1 MLTLLALCPLLVPL
15 QETASARPNVL
26 VILADDLGY
35 GDLGCYGGTLPT
47 PNIDRL
53 ASEGARFTQAYA
65 AAPVCTPSRAGLFTG
80 LYPARFGV
88 QANTGTNRAAR
99 KRGKGV
105 PGEVVMLPERLAPL
119 GIHTGLIGKWHLG
132 VKEGMEPIDQ
142 GFDEF
147 FGFTA
152 ASHHYLPVTAGDT
165 KMMRGKETE
174 AEYEKEFLTDAFARE
189 SVAFLTKNKAQP
201 FFLTVALSAPHNPYE
216 ASEELLQRFPNIADE
231 KARAYAALVSSMDD
245 AVGRILAALAQE
257 GLAENT
263 LVFFASDNGAMLD
276 ESPGSNA
283 PLSSG
288 KSFLFEG
295 GIRVPMMARWPG
307 RVAAGQTL
315 AAPVSLLD
323 ISATTLALAGADA
336 ETLGGLDGRDLRP
349 VFAGEAVPERT
360 LLWRM
365 GPSSAIRKGDWKL
378 VASNKS
384 RWLFDLAQ
392 DPGEKTDLASK
403 EPERLAAL
411 EQELGAWATSCPEKL
426 WKNEEAETPFTVLGK
441 AYWVE
446 Y

>member
-1 MLTLLALCPLLVPL
+1 
-15 QETASARPNVL
+15 VL

-35 GDLGCYGGTLPT
+35 GDLGCYGGSLPT

-88 QANTGTNRAAR
+88 QANTGSNKTAR

-105 PGEVVMLPERLAPL
+105 PGEVVMLPERLDPL
-119 GIHTGLIGKWHLG
+119 GYHSGLVGKWHLG

-152 ASHHYLPVTAGDT
+152 ASHRYLPVTAGDT

-189 SVAFLTKNKAQP
+189 SVAFLAKNRARP

-216 ASEELLQRFPNIADE
+216 ATEELLQRFPSIEDKE
-231 KARAYAALVSSMDD
+231 ARAYAALVSSMDD
-245 AVGRILAALAQE
+245 AVGRILAALADE
-257 GLAENT
+257 GLAQNT

-295 GIRVPMMARWPG
+295 GIRVPMMARWAG
-307 RVAAGQTL
+307 HIAAGRTVE
-315 AAPVSLLD
+315 APVSLLD

-336 ETLGGLDGRDLRP
+336 ATLATLDGRDLGP
-349 VFAGEAVPERT
+349 LFAGEALPERA

-392 DPGEKTDLASK
+392 DPGEKNDLAFQ

-411 EQELGAWATSCPEKL
+411 ERELAAWAASCPEML
-426 WKNEEAETPFTVLGK
+426 WTNEKAEAPFTVLGK
-441 AYWVE
+441 NYWVE